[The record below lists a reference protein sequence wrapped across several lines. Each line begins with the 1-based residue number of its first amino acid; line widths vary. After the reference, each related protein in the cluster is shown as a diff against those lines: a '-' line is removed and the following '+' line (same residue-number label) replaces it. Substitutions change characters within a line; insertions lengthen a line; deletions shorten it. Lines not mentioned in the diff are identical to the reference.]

1 MHREKIFGKDR
12 YALPLTLNGAM
23 KEDVDAIEAGFF
35 TLLPVTDGKGRA
47 IMYVDFSKRLLFN
60 VDQVSN
66 FMHVVI

>member
-1 MHREKIFGKDR
+1 
-12 YALPLTLNGAM
+12 M
-23 KEDVDAIEAGFF
+23 KEDVDAIKAGFF

-66 FMHVVI
+66 FMHAVI